1 MSSVNRAYLRN
12 LAQLYADGRP
22 GGSSSF
28 VVNSDATANA
38 VSWDTLINSCA
49 LELFDLFV
57 AARGHEYYESDADL
71 SLGPG
76 LGTGGSSTL
85 YALPSDFYQLL
96 SLRLYWDAN
105 TIEEMHQ
112 MGVRERSRYERAY
125 NTFDRGTP
133 KAFRLRGTQSASAR
147 TVEILPAPTKAVTA
161 NVRYIPTFSALADDT
176 TTMDVVNGG
185 DDLIALKAAIK
196 YRTIAEKPLGNLPQL
211 YAECHT
217 RISQMADQRAANFA
231 EQIQQVYPERG
242 RRVFGIGGLGAGY
255 GIFDDSFDES
265 FN

>member
-1 MSSVNRAYLRN
+1 MSSVNRAFLRN
-12 LAQLYADGRP
+12 LTRLYADGRP
-22 GGSSSF
+22 GGTNAF
-28 VVNSDATANA
+28 VVDSDATANA
-38 VSWDTLINSCA
+38 VSLDTLINSCA

-76 LGTGGSSTL
+76 LGVGGSSTL
-85 YALPSDFYQLL
+85 YTLPTDFYQLL

-112 MGVRERSRYERAY
+112 MGVRERSRYERQI
-125 NTFDRGTP
+125 NTFERGTP
-133 KAFRLRGTQSASAR
+133 KAFRLRGTQAASAR
-147 TVEILPAPTKAVTA
+147 TVEILPAPTVTVTA
-161 NVRYIPTFSALADDT
+161 NVRYIPTFQPLTDDT

-196 YRTIAEKPLGNLPQL
+196 YRTVAEKPLGNLPQL

-231 EQIQQVYPERG
+231 EQLQQVYPER
-242 RRVFGIGGLGAGY
+242 RRRSIGGAGSGF
-255 GIFDDSFDES
+255 GIFDDTFGEQ
-265 FN
+265 FG